1 MKQYKLPLTV
11 NEGRR
16 KRAAPM
22 KINTTPAIAK
32 FPYTLAVA
40 IHTQSLQVFVAE
52 GNPPFYPCPSGLRS
66 EFT

>member
-1 MKQYKLPLTV
+1 MMSTPPIGKYMSQV
-11 NEGRR
+11 
-16 KRAAPM
+16 M